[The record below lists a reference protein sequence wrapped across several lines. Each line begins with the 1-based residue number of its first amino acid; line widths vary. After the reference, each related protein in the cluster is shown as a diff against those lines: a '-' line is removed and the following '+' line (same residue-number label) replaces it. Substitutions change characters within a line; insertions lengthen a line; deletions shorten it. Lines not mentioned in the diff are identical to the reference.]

1 MPTIQAAFEKYCLE
15 HSKFEI
21 EEDFAAHRIAAQV
34 INDLDDLPNQEHM
47 KLRNNWLDWETVD
60 GETFHGLGIFPK
72 FKNNPGQVWRPMPK
86 QGGDTIDV
94 LVKAGYTEEQV
105 RELAEQGVVKIS
117 E

>member
-1 MPTIQAAFEKYCLE
+1 
-15 HSKFEI
+15 
-21 EEDFAAHRIAAQV
+21 
-34 INDLDDLPNQEHM
+34 M

-60 GETFHGLGIFPK
+60 SETFHGLGIFPK

-94 LVKAGYTEEQV
+94 LVKAGHRGTGA
-105 RELAEQGVVKIS
+105 RLAEQGVVKID